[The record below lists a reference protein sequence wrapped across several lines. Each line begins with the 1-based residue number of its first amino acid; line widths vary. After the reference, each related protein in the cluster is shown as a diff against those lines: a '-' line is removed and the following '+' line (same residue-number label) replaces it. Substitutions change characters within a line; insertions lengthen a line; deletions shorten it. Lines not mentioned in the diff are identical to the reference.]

1 MASLGHVAVG
11 LAAGRL
17 HARERPVKWMGA
29 FALLSLAPD
38 LDVIG
43 FSFGIPYEAALGH
56 RGASHSL
63 LVGLLGLACALAPGP
78 QRLRAGLL
86 GAGVLL
92 SHGVLDALTTGG
104 LGVAFFWPFD
114 DTRFFFPLRPIPVAP
129 IGRGMVSGRGLYVL
143 AAEALLFSPALL
155 YALWPRRAFKGTS
168 RGSPRAEPA
177 SASARPSSPSPRG
190 SERDPR
196 G

>member
-1 MASLGHVAVG
+1 M
-11 LAAGRL
+11 R
-17 HARERPVKWMGA
+17 WMGA
-29 FALLSLAPD
+29 FTLLSLAPD

-63 LVGLLGLACALAPGP
+63 LVGLLGVACALAPGP
-78 QRLRAGLL
+78 ERWRAGLL
-86 GAGVLL
+86 GALVLT
-92 SHGVLDALTTGG
+92 SHGVLDAMTTGG

-114 DTRFFFPLRPIPVAP
+114 DARCFLPIRPIPVAP
-129 IGRGMVSGRGLYVL
+129 IGRGMASLRGLYVL
-143 AAEALLFSPALL
+143 GVEALLFSPFLL
-155 YALWPRRAFKGTS
+155 YALWPCRFLTGRS
-168 RGSPRAEPA
+168 RGSPRAGRA
-177 SASARPSSPSPRG
+177 SSSAPPSSPPPRG